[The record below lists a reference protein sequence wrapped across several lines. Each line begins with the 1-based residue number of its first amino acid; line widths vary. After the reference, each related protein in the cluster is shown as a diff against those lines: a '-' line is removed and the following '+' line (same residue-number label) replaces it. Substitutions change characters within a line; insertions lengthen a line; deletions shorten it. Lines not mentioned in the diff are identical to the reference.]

1 MTQSKPKREN
11 FMPNFENQLIESRSY
26 VKSNEM
32 ISAKYKSTLLEN
44 QVMAIAL
51 TRIEENFKDKDSPLE
66 ARLYPGELKK
76 LVSDDAHIYRDL
88 KALAKTITGHTMFL
102 EDGKGNFKAFSV
114 VPNADYQDG
123 VFIIKF
129 NQVLKDHILG
139 LDKNFTT
146 LEISMMTNF
155 TRNSSF
161 RIYELLKKDIF
172 RSRPGVNEG
181 RVDVEYNLFE
191 FRFLIGIAN
200 SDNVHVQNR
209 IKTMSVIDWE
219 ELYHVL
225 EKNGSKSDIKFKT
238 TDKLQKD
245 CIKPAQEE
253 LELKSDIRFDYE
265 LVRVGRPY
273 KKIVFH
279 IYPNVPQNE
288 DEIEVRQK
296 FVENINKRNRQY
308 EIPMDL
314 NETTKMLYDDLVG
327 HNEITKEDIDHL
339 LKVAEMN
346 VDAVRKAVEYTDR
359 QGVVS
364 NYMGYLVHCIKN
376 KYYES
381 EAVAVVDGSH
391 EKAVVIENIKARA
404 SSDATK
410 QRVWDSTKKK
420 ADFEDFL
427 AYVEQEKQ
435 LSFIELDE
443 ILKPAEAVEEYV
455 EWVKAGRPR
464 VN

>member
-1 MTQSKPKREN
+1 
-11 FMPNFENQLIESRSY
+11 MPNSEHSLIESRSY

-51 TRIEENFKDKDSPLE
+51 TRIEEKYNDKDAPLE

-76 LVSDDAHIYRDL
+76 LVSDEAHIYRDL

-123 VFIIKF
+123 VFIIRF
-129 NQVLKDHILG
+129 NQVLKGHLMG

-161 RIYELLKKDIF
+161 RIYELLKKDLY
-172 RSRPGVNEG
+172 RSKPSVNNG

-200 SDNVHVQNR
+200 SDNIHVQNR
-209 IKTMSVIDWE
+209 IKTMQVIDWE

-245 CIKPAQEE
+245 CIRLAQEE
-253 LELKSDIRFDYE
+253 LAQKSDIRFEYE

-279 IYPNVPQNE
+279 IYPNVPVNE
-288 DEIEVRQK
+288 DELEVRQQ
-296 FVENINKRNRQY
+296 FVKKMNQNNRQM

-314 NETTKMLYDDLVG
+314 TAETMSLYDEYVG
-327 HNEITKEDIDHL
+327 HNELDKEDIDL
-339 LKVAEMN
+339 LIKTADYQVEDVRAAI
-346 VDAVRKAVEYTDR
+346 VYADAQSEIN
-359 QGVVS
+359 
-364 NYMGYLVHCIKN
+364 NYMGYLVSCIRN
-376 KYYES
+376 RYFEVNPVNVI
-381 EAVAVVDGSH
+381 EGSH
-391 EKAVVIENIKARA
+391 EKAIIIDDIIE
-404 SSDATK
+404 SSHSDETK
-410 QRVWDSTKKK
+410 KKVWESTKKK
-420 ADFEDFL
+420 DDFDAFL
-427 AYVEQEKQ
+427 TYEEVRKNIS
-435 LSFIELDE
+435 LIELDE
-443 ILKPAEAVEEYV
+443 ILSPSEAVAEYIS
-455 EWVKAGRPR
+455 WVKEGRPII
-464 VN
+464 NK

>member
-1 MTQSKPKREN
+1 MSNYK
-11 FMPNFENQLIESRSY
+11 NQLMINKSY

-51 TRIEENFKDKDSPLE
+51 TRIEENYKDKDAPLE

-88 KALAKTITGHTMFL
+88 KALAQTITGHTMFL

-129 NQVLKDHILG
+129 NQVLKEHLLG

-161 RIYELLKKDIF
+161 RIYEMLKKDLF
-172 RSRPGVNEG
+172 RSKASVNNG

-200 SDNVHVQNR
+200 SDNVHVKNR
-209 IKTMSVIDWE
+209 IKTMTVIDWE

-245 CIKPAQEE
+245 CIRPAQEE
-253 LELKSDIRFDYE
+253 LASKSDIRFEYE

-279 IYPNVPQNE
+279 IFHNVPQNE
-288 DEIEVRQK
+288 DELEVRQK
-296 FVENINKRNRQY
+296 FVEEIGAKNRQY
-308 EIPMDL
+308 EIPMDY
-314 NETTKMLYDDLVG
+314 NVETQRLYDDFVG
-327 HNEITKEDIDHL
+327 HNGLDKEDIDLL
-339 LKVAEMN
+339 LKASGM
-346 VDAVRKAVEYTDR
+346 DTDDIR
-359 QGVVS
+359 TAIAYADEQENIH
-364 NYMGYLVHCIKN
+364 NYMGYLISCIKERYFEN
-376 KYYES
+376 EP
-381 EAVAVVDGSH
+381 VAVVEGS
-391 EKAVVIENIKARA
+391 ARQA
-404 SSDATK
+404 AAYEEIREQVNSDDTK
-410 QRVWDSTKKK
+410 KRVWESTKRKEDF
-420 ADFEDFL
+420 ADFLQYEERVREL
-427 AYVEQEKQ
+427 T
-435 LSFIELDE
+435 FIELDE
-443 ILKPAEAVEEYV
+443 ILQPADAVAEYIK
-455 EWVKAGRPR
+455 WRKAGAPKG
-464 VN
+464 

>member
-1 MTQSKPKREN
+1 MA
-11 FMPNFENQLIESRSY
+11 NFENQLIESRSY

-51 TRIEENFKDKDSPLE
+51 TRIEENFKDKDAPLE

-88 KALAKTITGHTMFL
+88 KALAKSITGHTMFL

-123 VFIIKF
+123 VFIVKF
-129 NQVLKDHILG
+129 NPVLKDHILG

-161 RIYELLKKDIF
+161 RIYELLKKDLY
-172 RSRPGVNEG
+172 RSKPNINDG

-200 SDNVHVQNR
+200 SDNTHVQNR
-209 IKTMSVIDWE
+209 IKNMKEVDWE

-225 EKNGSKSDIKFKT
+225 EKNGSKSDIKYKT

-253 LELKSDIRFDYE
+253 LERKSDIRFEYE
-265 LVRVGRPY
+265 LVRIGRPY

-279 IYPNVPQNE
+279 IYPNVPQ
-288 DEIEVRQK
+288 DESELEVRKQ
-296 FVENINKRNRQY
+296 FVENLNRRGRQY
-308 EIPMDL
+308 EMPMDIS
-314 NETTKMLYDDLVG
+314 EATKGLYDDFVG
-327 HNEITKEDIDHL
+327 HNGLAKEDIDHL
-339 LKVAEMN
+339 LAVAKM
-346 VDAVRKAVEYTDR
+346 DTDTVRQSIEYTDR
-359 QGVVS
+359 QGVVN
-364 NYMGYLVHCIKN
+364 NYMGYIVRTIEN
-376 KYYES
+376 RYFER
-381 EAVAVVDGSH
+381 ETIAVVEGSH
-391 EKAVVIENIKARA
+391 EKAVVLDRVMGEAR
-404 SSDATK
+404 SDATK
-410 QRVWDSTKKK
+410 RRVWESTKNKD
-420 ADFEDFL
+420 DFDDFL
-427 AYVEQEKQ
+427 RFIDARKG
-435 LSFIELDE
+435 LTFIELDE
-443 ILKPAEAVEEYV
+443 ILPPEEAVEEYV
-455 EWVKAGRPR
+455 EWAKAGRPR
-464 VN
+464 ESR

>member
-1 MTQSKPKREN
+1 MAN
-11 FMPNFENQLIESRSY
+11 FDNQLIENKSY

-51 TRIEENFKDKDSPLE
+51 TRIEENHNDINEPLE

-129 NQVLKDHILG
+129 NHVLKEHLLG

-146 LEISMMTNF
+146 LELSMMTNF
-155 TRNSSF
+155 KRNSSF
-161 RIYELLKKDIF
+161 RIYELLKKDLF
-172 RSRPGVNEG
+172 RSRPSINNG

-200 SDNVHVQNR
+200 SDNIHVQNR
-209 IKTMSVIDWE
+209 IKTMSNIDWE
-219 ELYHVL
+219 ELYRIL
-225 EKNGSKSDIKFKT
+225 EKNGSKRDIKYKT

-253 LELKSDIRFDYE
+253 LKNKSDIRFEYE
-265 LVRVGRPY
+265 LIRIGRPY

-279 IYPNVPQNE
+279 IYPNKPKNE
-288 DEIEVRQK
+288 EEIEVRK
-296 FVENINKRNRQY
+296 NYIEKISKNNRQY
-308 EIPMDL
+308 EIPHDL
-314 NETTKMLYDDLVG
+314 NIETQKLYEEYVG
-327 HNEITKEDIDHL
+327 HNELDKEDIDLL
-339 LKVAEMN
+339 LKTATYN
-346 VDAVRKAVEYTDR
+346 VEDVKKAIIYTDK
-359 QGVVS
+359 QEEVN
-364 NYMGYLVHCIKN
+364 NYMGYIVRCIQN
-376 KYYES
+376 RYFDNEVI
-381 EAVAVVDGSH
+381 A
-391 EKAVVIENIKARA
+391 VIEGSAKQAEVINNLRKEAH
-404 SSDATK
+404 SEDTK
-410 QRVWDSTKKK
+410 KRVWEATKKK
-420 ADFEDFL
+420 EDFEDFI
-427 AYVEQEKQ
+427 YYEEHNRNI
-435 LSFIELDE
+435 SFMELDE
-443 ILKPAEAVEEYV
+443 ILSPAEAVEEYIS
-455 EWVKAGRPR
+455 WKRFGSPK
-464 VN
+464 

>member
-1 MTQSKPKREN
+1 
-11 FMPNFENQLIESRSY
+11 MPNFENQVMETRSY

-51 TRIEENFKDKDSPLE
+51 TRIEENTDDINNPLE

-129 NQVLKDHILG
+129 NQVLKTHLLG
-139 LDKNFTT
+139 MDRNFTT
-146 LEISMMTNF
+146 LELSMMTNF

-161 RIYELLKKDIF
+161 RIYELLKKDLF
-172 RSRPGVNEG
+172 RSRPGVNNG

-209 IKTMSVIDWE
+209 IKTMSEVDWE
-219 ELYHVL
+219 ELYRVL

-245 CIKPAQEE
+245 CIRPAQEE
-253 LELKSDIRFDYE
+253 LEQKSDIRFEYE

-273 KKIVFH
+273 KKIIFH
-279 IYPNVPQNE
+279 IFPNMPADRE
-288 DEIEVRQK
+288 ELEVRQRYM
-296 FVENINKRNRQY
+296 ENISKANRQY
-308 EIPMDL
+308 EIPIDMND
-314 NETTKMLYDDLVG
+314 ETKQLYDNYVG
-327 HNEITKEDIDHL
+327 HNELHKEDLDLL
-339 LKVAEMN
+339 LKVAGYS
-346 VDAVRKAVEYTDR
+346 VDDVVAAIKYTDA
-359 QGVVS
+359 QSEVN
-364 NYMGYLVHCIKN
+364 NYMGYIIRCIKGR
-376 KYYES
+376 YFES
-381 EAVAVVDGSH
+381 ETVAVIDGSH
-391 EKAVVIENIKARA
+391 ERAVVIDELRKGAQ
-404 SSDATK
+404 SEETK
-410 QRVWDSTKKK
+410 KRVWESTKKK
-420 ADFEDFL
+420 DDFDEFMK
-427 AYVEQEKQ
+427 YEENVNQI
-435 LSFIELDE
+435 SFIELDE
-443 ILKPAEAVEEYV
+443 IMSPADAVAEYV
-455 EWVKAGRPR
+455 NWVKCGRP
-464 VN
+464 VFVE

>member
-1 MTQSKPKREN
+1 MANNANLPMVN
-11 FMPNFENQLIESRSY
+11 RSY

-51 TRIEENFKDKDSPLE
+51 TRIEENFDDKDAPLE

-129 NQVLKDHILG
+129 NQVLKEHVLG

-146 LEISMMTNF
+146 LELSMMTNF
-155 TRNSSF
+155 NRNSSF
-161 RIYELLKKDIF
+161 RIYELLKKDLF
-172 RSRPGVNEG
+172 RSKPGINNG

-200 SDNVHVQNR
+200 ADNVHVQNK
-209 IKTMSVIDWE
+209 IKTMSVVDWE
-219 ELYHVL
+219 ELYRVL
-225 EKNGSKSDIKFKT
+225 EKNGSRSDIKFRT

-245 CIKPAQEE
+245 CILPAQEE
-253 LELKSDIRFDYE
+253 LKEKSDIRFEYE

-279 IYPNVPQNE
+279 IYPNVPQNR
-288 DEIEVRQK
+288 DELEIRRKYMEK
-296 FVENINKRNRQY
+296 ISKKYRQY
-308 EIPMDL
+308 EIPIDL
-314 NETTKMLYDDLVG
+314 SDETQDLYAKYVG
-327 HNEITKEDIDHL
+327 HNDLDMDDIDLL
-339 LKVAEMN
+339 LKKADY
-346 VDAVRKAVEYTDR
+346 DAKDVEAAIRYTDK
-359 QGVVS
+359 QEEVT
-364 NYMGYLVHCIKN
+364 NYMGYLIRCIQGRYFEK
-376 KYYES
+376 S
-381 EAVAVVDGSH
+381 RLSVVDGSR
-391 EKAVVIENIKARA
+391 EKAIAIDNLHAELD
-404 SSDATK
+404 SEATK
-410 QRVWDSTKKK
+410 KRIWESTKKK
-420 ADFEDFL
+420 DDFEIFL
-427 AYVEQEKQ
+427 AYEEREKK

-443 ILKPAEAVEEYV
+443 LLAPSEAVAEYI
-455 EWVKAGRPR
+455 EWKKAGEPE
-464 VN
+464 

>member
-1 MTQSKPKREN
+1 
-11 FMPNFENQLIESRSY
+11 MPNFDNQLMESRSY

-32 ISAKYKSTLLEN
+32 ISAKYRSTLLEN

-51 TRIEENFKDKDSPLE
+51 TRIEENFQDREAPLE

-76 LVSDDAHIYRDL
+76 LVSDDVHIYRDL

-129 NQVLKDHILG
+129 NQVLKEHILG

-172 RSRPGVNEG
+172 RSRPSVNDG

-200 SDNVHVQNR
+200 SDNVHVQNK
-209 IKTMSVIDWE
+209 IKTMKDIDWE

-225 EKNGSKSDIKFKT
+225 EKNGSRSDIKYKT

-245 CIKPAQEE
+245 CIRPAQEE
-253 LELKSDIRFDYE
+253 LAQKSDIRFEYE
-265 LVRVGRPY
+265 LVRIGRPY
-273 KKIVFH
+273 KKIIFH
-279 IYPNVPQNE
+279 IYPNTPQNE
-288 DEIEVRQK
+288 DELEVRQQ
-296 FVENINKRNRQY
+296 FVEKINHKNRQY
-308 EIPMDL
+308 EIPMDM
-314 NETTKMLYDDLVG
+314 NEETQALYTEFVG
-327 HNEITKEDIDHL
+327 HNELTKEDIDHL
-339 LKVAEMN
+339 LKVASMN
-346 VDAVRKAVEYTDR
+346 VDDVRAAIGYTDK
-359 QGVVS
+359 QEDIN
-364 NYMGYLVHCIKN
+364 NYMGYLVRCIEN
-376 KYYES
+376 RYF
-381 EAVAVVDGSH
+381 EASPVAVVEGSH
-391 EKAVVIENIKARA
+391 EKAVVIENIKRHA
-404 SSDATK
+404 SSSETK
-410 QRVWDSTKKK
+410 ARVWSSTKKK
-420 ADFEDFL
+420 EDFADFL
-427 AYVEQEKQ
+427 AYEEREKK

-443 ILKPAEAVEEYV
+443 IMEPVDAVEEYIS
-455 EWVKAGRPR
+455 WVKSGRPKL
-464 VN
+464 

>member
-1 MTQSKPKREN
+1 
-11 FMPNFENQLIESRSY
+11 MPNFENQPIVSKSY

-51 TRIEENFKDKDSPLE
+51 TRIEENAKDKEAPLE

-88 KALAKTITGHTMFL
+88 KALSKSITGHTMFL

-114 VPNADYQDG
+114 VPNAEYQDG

-129 NQVLKDHILG
+129 NHVLKDHILG

-161 RIYELLKKDIF
+161 RIYELLKKDLF
-172 RSRPGVNEG
+172 RSQPAINDG

-209 IKTMSVIDWE
+209 IKNMSEVDWE

-225 EKNGSKSDIKFKT
+225 EKNGSKNDIKFKT

-253 LELKSDIRFDYE
+253 LAQKSDIRFDYE
-265 LVRVGRPY
+265 LIRVGRPY
-273 KKIVFH
+273 KRIVFH
-279 IYPNVPQNE
+279 IYPNTPQNK
-288 DEIEVRQK
+288 DELEVRKQ
-296 FVENINKRNRQY
+296 FVEKINHKNRQL
-308 EIPMDL
+308 EIPMDISG
-314 NETTKMLYDDLVG
+314 ETKNLYEEYVG
-327 HNEITKEDIDHL
+327 HNELTKEDLDHL
-339 LKVAEMN
+339 LKVAGMDVKKVKSAIDYADE
-346 VDAVRKAVEYTDR
+346 
-359 QGVVS
+359 QGEIN
-364 NYMGYLVHCIKN
+364 NYMGYIVRCIQHG
-376 KYYES
+376 YYEKPV
-381 EAVAVVDGSH
+381 VAVVDGSC
-391 EKAVVIENIKARA
+391 EKAAVINSLRDKAHNE
-404 SSDATK
+404 ATK
-410 QRVWDSTKKK
+410 RRVWESTKEKE
-420 ADFEDFL
+420 DFNVFL
-427 AYVEQEKQ
+427 AYIKEEKN
-435 LSFIELDE
+435 LDFIELNE
-443 ILKPAEAVEEYV
+443 ILSPEEAVEEYV
-455 EWVKAGRPR
+455 EWVKAGRPKISI
-464 VN
+464 